1 MSNNLFQNYKVL
13 NMGIPPILKLVKL
26 VYLQGYAVQKEV
38 VSIETLK
45 NEIKIIVVC
54 IYYLLKRKQII
65 ANLQQS
71 TYILLQEVFMHE

>member
-1 MSNNLFQNYKVL
+1 MPSCPNLKLFPFPSPLTPYQKLMNARMSNNLFQNYKVL

-45 NEIKIIVVC
+45 NEIK
-54 IYYLLKRKQII
+54 
-65 ANLQQS
+65 
-71 TYILLQEVFMHE
+71 